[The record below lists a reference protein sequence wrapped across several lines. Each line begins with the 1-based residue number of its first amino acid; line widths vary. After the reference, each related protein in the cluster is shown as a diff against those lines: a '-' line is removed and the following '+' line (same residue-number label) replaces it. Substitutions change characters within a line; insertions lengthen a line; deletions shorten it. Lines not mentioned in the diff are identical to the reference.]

1 MLNFISQKK
10 EEVVPR
16 LYKIGRLNYH
26 SSPKCFDENWGCLW
40 FFFPSST
47 FVHKISCNV
56 IMYIPGL
63 GTLQIDGTP
72 NWKKFEKQILQGI
85 MYWENL
91 LPTLRQTT
99 LFQSALQISW
109 LTLVMDSI
117 EASLKQSEFSKL
129 PLWKVFRFAWF
140 CQIMSIVH
148 KYKQLRIRENS
159 RSVFV

>member
-40 FFFPSST
+40 FFFLLLLLCT
-47 FVHKISCNV
+47 NLSCNV

-63 GTLQIDGTP
+63 EPFKLTEPQIGK
-72 NWKKFEKQILQGI
+72 NLEKQILQGI

-109 LTLVMDSI
+109 LTLVMDRI

-140 CQIMSIVH
+140 SQIMSINTKH
-148 KYKQLRIRENS
+148 L
-159 RSVFV
+159 

>member
-1 MLNFISQKK
+1 M
-10 EEVVPR
+10 
-16 LYKIGRLNYH
+16 KIGVV
-26 SSPKCFDENWGCLW
+26 CD
-40 FFFPSST
+40 FFSF
-47 FVHKISCNV
+47 FYFCAQNKLQCYYVHTW
-56 IMYIPGL
+56 L

-91 LPTLRQTT
+91 LPTLEETT

-140 CQIMSIVH
+140 CQIMSIDTKH
-148 KYKQLRIRENS
+148 LRISWNPRP
-159 RSVFV
+159 VFVFFIQE

>member
-40 FFFPSST
+40 FFSF
-47 FVHKISCNV
+47 FYFCAQNKLQCYYVHTW
-56 IMYIPGL
+56 L